1 MQPDVHL
8 YFHIPFCKKACHYC
22 NFHFSTSLRLKD
34 AMVTA
39 LLTELDM
46 QRGYLPAGE
55 LQTVYLGGGT
65 PSQLPVKDL
74 ERIFTKITDLYGIAA
89 GAEITLEA
97 NPDDLT
103 PEYLADLRRHTP
115 VNRLSIGIQS
125 FSDTDLEWMNRAH
138 SARHALDCLNDARAV
153 GFDNL
158 TIDLIYGAPTTSDEQ
173 WAENLRIAFD
183 HDVPHL
189 SCYCLTVEEGTAL
202 GHFVAKGKA
211 PAVDEEKAARQ
222 FDYLLEKS
230 SLAGYEH
237 YETSNFARPGYYSRH
252 NSSYWLGAPY
262 LGIGPSAH
270 SFDGASRQWN
280 IANNAL
286 YIKAIEAG
294 GIPFEREILSPE
306 QRYNELVMTGLR
318 TIWGLD
324 LAQLNTLGP
333 GFVAYFEKNAQR
345 FVESGAMLRSGDVF
359 TLSAEGKFLADGI
372 AAALFWE
379 E

>member
-1 MQPDVHL
+1 
-8 YFHIPFCKKACHYC
+8 
-22 NFHFSTSLRLKD
+22 
-34 AMVTA
+34 MVAA

-46 QRGYLPAGE
+46 QRGYLPVGE
-55 LQTVYLGGGT
+55 LKTVYFGGGT

-97 NPDDLT
+97 NPDDLA

-115 VNRLSIGIQS
+115 INRLSIGIQS

-286 YIKAIEAG
+286 YIKAIESG
-294 GIPFEREILSPE
+294 SIPFEREILSPE

-324 LAQLNTLGP
+324 LAQLNTLGA

-379 E
+379 DIV